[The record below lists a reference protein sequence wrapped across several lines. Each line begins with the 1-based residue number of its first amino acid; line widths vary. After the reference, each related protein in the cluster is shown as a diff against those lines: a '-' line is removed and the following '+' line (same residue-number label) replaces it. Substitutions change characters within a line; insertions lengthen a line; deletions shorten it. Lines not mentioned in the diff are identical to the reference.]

1 MRFDSFTVPGPDDTA
16 IQDTPSFRM
25 HPVRKGPFMR
35 ARTIATFSLGL
46 LLVGCQGTY
55 RQASPI
61 AAQPA
66 NLVCA
71 DYGVA
76 TGTTTFADCV
86 AYQESRNPGPSV
98 PPYRMDQYNN
108 LVDAEG
114 YRVDG
119 TGRRMRVQSPYSSP
133 MGEASS
139 SQTVLRDEY
148 GNRYDSRGRR
158 IN

>member
-1 MRFDSFTVPGPDDTA
+1 
-16 IQDTPSFRM
+16 
-25 HPVRKGPFMR
+25 MR

-46 LLVGCQGTY
+46 LLVGCQGTGSES
-55 RQASPI
+55 SPI

-71 DYGVA
+71 GYGILI
-76 TGTTTFADCV
+76 GTTTFADCV
-86 AYQESRNPGPSV
+86 AYQESRDPGHSV
-98 PPYRMDQYNN
+98 PPYRTDQYNN

-119 TGRRMRVQSPYSSP
+119 TGRRMRVQSPYPAP
-133 MGEASS
+133 MGRASS

-148 GNRYDSRGRR
+148 GNRYDSRGNR